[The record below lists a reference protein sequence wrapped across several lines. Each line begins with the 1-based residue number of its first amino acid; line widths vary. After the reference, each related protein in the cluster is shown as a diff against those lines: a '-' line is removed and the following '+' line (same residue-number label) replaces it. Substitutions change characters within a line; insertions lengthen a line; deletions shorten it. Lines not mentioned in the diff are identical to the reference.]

1 MLRLTF
7 RMNRC
12 PCGIARNG
20 VSTIAQRIGQTR
32 VTLRFVSLNRIY
44 RRGTLNGFSR
54 FNRWL
59 HQATT

>member
-1 MLRLTF
+1 
-7 RMNRC
+7 MNRC

-20 VSTIAQRIGQTR
+20 VGTIAQRIGQTR
-32 VTLRFVSLNRIY
+32 VTLRFVPLNRIH